1 LLSAE
6 LSVPVENQTFRI
18 IRDTSAVITD
28 DGKQKLVTIPAGSV
42 VTVTEVLPQDTG
54 LVAVEWERQVVK
66 VFAVDVQLRGV
77 PLDA

>member
-1 LLSAE
+1 M
-6 LSVPVENQTFRI
+6 ENQTYRI

-42 VTVTEVLPQDTG
+42 VTVTEVLSQDTG
-54 LVAVEWERQVVK
+54 LAVEWERRVVK